1 MREELTRCE
10 GIGGEC
16 AEEERHAHGSD
27 CAMHRERGT
36 WRACVYYRLQESP
49 CVTEI
54 ELYSRNSTKQ
64 M

>member
-27 CAMHRERGT
+27 CAMHRERFM
-36 WRACVYYRLQESP
+36 ARLRILS
-49 CVTEI
+49 VTRVAMCN
-54 ELYSRNSTKQ
+54 RNRTILA
-64 M
+64 